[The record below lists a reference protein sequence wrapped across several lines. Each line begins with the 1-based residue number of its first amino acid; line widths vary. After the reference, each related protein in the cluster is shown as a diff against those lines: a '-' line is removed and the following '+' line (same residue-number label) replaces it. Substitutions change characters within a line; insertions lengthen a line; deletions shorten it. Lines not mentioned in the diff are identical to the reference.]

1 MSIYEDSATYS
12 DEDSKL
18 RRESFEDIEMA
29 RDQVVRLFRE
39 AQANPSLRER
49 FNLSSSPEE
58 FVQLAQQH
66 GYHFTVEEWRESMR
80 FSVEELNC
88 KLSEIP
94 GI

>member
-1 MSIYEDSATYS
+1 
-12 DEDSKL
+12 
-18 RRESFEDIEMA
+18 MA
-29 RDQVVRLFRE
+29 REQVVRLFRE
-39 AQANPSLRER
+39 VQLNPALRER
-49 FNLSSSPEE
+49 FNLSSTPEE

-66 GYHFTVEEWRESMR
+66 GYNFTVDEWRESIR